1 MPCCA
6 KIESKGRPGVATV
19 SGGRRSFWCDVEVQ
33 WGDPI
38 ATRQPEH
45 DKVWR
50 VLGFGQ
56 IRVALARVDGE
67 IRASPVEAT

>member
-38 ATRQPEH
+38 ATRQTSMTKFGESL
-45 DKVWR
+45 
-50 VLGFGQ
+50 VLDEYGWLLH
-56 IRVALARVDGE
+56 VLMAKKEPA
-67 IRASPVEAT
+67 P